1 MIQIKMIIVDSINF
15 EQNVNRQLIILQEKG
30 CEILDVHFNLDDVNS
45 IVIITYKDNGGEL

>member
-1 MIQIKMIIVDSINF
+1 MTLIKMIAVSSINF

-45 IVIITYKDNGGEL
+45 IVIITYKDNGREL

>member
-1 MIQIKMIIVDSINF
+1 MTQIKMIAVDSINF

-30 CEILDVHFNLDDVNS
+30 CEILDIYFNLDNVNS

>member
-1 MIQIKMIIVDSINF
+1 MTQIKMIAVDSINF
-15 EQNVNRQLIILQEKG
+15 EQNVNRQLIILQEQG